1 MFLFPS
7 HYETKKSTRK
17 YPVLFLLTILD
28 KNCFLSIVLVLTS
41 VDVSCHHYAFFVC
54 ESKSKII
61 TMKFFF
67 FFHFF
72 WGTNKTFQGNKMLP
86 TCSKVFRYANYKTP
100 YHGFLMQ
107 TFTLSLCPFMSLH
120 ICLTSH
126 SVYIYPLLYVLKWSG
141 VWDGEHVYTCGRFM
155 LMHGKTNT
163 IL

>member
-1 MFLFPS
+1 MSLAIIMP
-7 HYETKKSTRK
+7 
-17 YPVLFLLTILD
+17 
-28 KNCFLSIVLVLTS
+28 
-41 VDVSCHHYAFFVC
+41 FFFFCVC

-61 TMKFFF
+61 TMKCFLFF

-86 TCSKVFRYANYKTP
+86 TCSSRYANYKTP

-107 TFTLSLCPFMSLH
+107 TFTLSLCPSMSLH
-120 ICLTSH
+120 ICLTLAELVDLSTSH